1 MGLGPQVLALYQQ
14 LKGLGA
20 FEGISSVMELGAQN
34 VWCPRAELVKNLFRA
49 FDKPPPAQDM
59 LDRFANWKGS
69 AKELYTALG
78 FDFHCIDVDP
88 QFDSIRLD
96 LNFDECPPEHVG
108 KYDFVTNHGTSEHL
122 LNQQNFFKVV
132 HDLTKPGGLMLHAVP
147 FTAHIEHGFF
157 NYQPN
162 FFEALARYN
171 SYKLLGVWVGP
182 GWQQASLVPWEA
194 DILDYMVINSKTT
207 HLLVALSQKMYDTPF
222 SVPFQGVYE
231 PMTPDEVMQRYNL
244 IVDGEFYDGK
254 RVKHITKETVIADK
268 VAQETVVL
276 RNELASLKGQYWDV
290 ATRLAT
296 AENELGPLK
305 NELAASLL
313 RFETL
318 RREFQ
323 NALRLPAEVEQGP
336 APQSEERTTA
346 KTEQETNAKIEAI
359 AAKLERQHTRQ
370 AASALSGRE
379 LLSELGGR
387 IRRRLFT

>member
-1 MGLGPQVLALYQQ
+1 M
-14 LKGLGA
+14 
-20 FEGISSVMELGAQN
+20 
-34 VWCPRAELVKNLFRA
+34 
-49 FDKPPPAQDM
+49 
-59 LDRFANWKGS
+59 
-69 AKELYTALG
+69 
-78 FDFHCIDVDP
+78 
-88 QFDSIRLD
+88 
-96 LNFDECPPEHVG
+96 G

-254 RVKHITKETVIADK
+254 RVKHITKESVIADK
-268 VAQETVVL
+268 VAQDTVVL
-276 RNELASLKGQYWDV
+276 RNELASLNGKYWDV

-305 NELAASLL
+305 SELAASLL

-318 RREFQ
+318 QRE
-323 NALRLPAEVEQGP
+323 LRTMLESGIRVPAETRQGTAAGTNGRTAASTEQ
-336 APQSEERTTA
+336 QTTA
-346 KTEQETNAKIEAI
+346 KMEAI
-359 AAKLERQHTRQ
+359 ADKLERQHTRQ

>member
-1 MGLGPQVLALYQQ
+1 
-14 LKGLGA
+14 
-20 FEGISSVMELGAQN
+20 
-34 VWCPRAELVKNLFRA
+34 
-49 FDKPPPAQDM
+49 
-59 LDRFANWKGS
+59 
-69 AKELYTALG
+69 
-78 FDFHCIDVDP
+78 
-88 QFDSIRLD
+88 
-96 LNFDECPPEHVG
+96 
-108 KYDFVTNHGTSEHL
+108 
-122 LNQQNFFKVV
+122 
-132 HDLTKPGGLMLHAVP
+132 VP

-182 GWQQASLVPWEA
+182 GWQAASLVPWEP

-254 RVKHITKETVIADK
+254 RAKHITKETVIADK
-268 VAQETVVL
+268 VAQDTVVL
-276 RNELASLKGQYWDV
+276 RNELASLDGKYWD
-290 ATRLAT
+290 AITRLAK

-305 NELAASLL
+305 SELAASLL

-318 RREFQ
+318 QRELQ
-323 NALRLPAEVEQGP
+323 TVLRVPAEVQQGT
-336 APQSEERTTA
+336 AAQIGERATA

-359 AAKLERQHTRQ
+359 AAKHERQHTRQ

>member
-1 MGLGPQVLALYQQ
+1 M
-14 LKGLGA
+14 
-20 FEGISSVMELGAQN
+20 
-34 VWCPRAELVKNLFRA
+34 
-49 FDKPPPAQDM
+49 
-59 LDRFANWKGS
+59 
-69 AKELYTALG
+69 
-78 FDFHCIDVDP
+78 
-88 QFDSIRLD
+88 
-96 LNFDECPPEHVG
+96 G

-254 RVKHITKETVIADK
+254 RVKHITKESVIADK
-268 VAQETVVL
+268 VAQDTVVL
-276 RNELASLKGQYWDV
+276 RNELASLQGKYWDV

-305 NELAASLL
+305 SELAASLL

-318 RREFQ
+318 QRELRTMLECGIRVPVDTVEGLGDIGRAA
-323 NALRLPAEVEQGP
+323 ALLEELEPDLRESLSAIVEKSGLAAEEW
-336 APQSEERTTA
+336 EEGLRT
-346 KTEQETNAKIEAI
+346 
-359 AAKLERQHTRQ
+359 
-370 AASALSGRE
+370 RE

>member
-305 NELAASLL
+305 SELAASLL

>member
-1 MGLGPQVLALYQQ
+1 MGLGPPILALYRQ

-20 FEGISSVMELGAQN
+20 FDGISSVMELGAQN

-49 FDKPPPAQDM
+49 FDKPAPPQEM

-88 QFDSIRLD
+88 QFESIRLD
-96 LNFDECPPEHVG
+96 LNFDECPPDHVG

-132 HDLTKPGGLMLHAVP
+132 HELTKPGGLMLHAVP

-182 GWQQASLVPWEA
+182 GWQAASLVPWEP

-231 PMTPDEVMQRYNL
+231 PMTPDEVMQRYSL

-254 RVKHITKETVIADK
+254 RAKHITKETVIADK
-268 VAQETVVL
+268 VAQDTIVL
-276 RNELASLKGQYWDV
+276 RNELASLQGQYWDV

-296 AENELGPLK
+296 AEKEIGPLK
-305 NELAASLL
+305 SELAASLL

-318 RREFQ
+318 HRELQ
-323 NALRLPAEVEQGP
+323 TVVGSDVRIPGVQ
-336 APQSEERTTA
+336 
-346 KTEQETNAKIEAI
+346 QETTAKIEAI
-359 AAKLERQHTRQ
+359 AGKLERQHPRQ
-370 AASALSGRE
+370 SASALSGRE

-387 IRRRLFT
+387 IRRRLFI

>member
-1 MGLGPQVLALYQQ
+1 MGLGPPILALYRQ

-20 FEGISSVMELGAQN
+20 LDGISSVMELGAQN

-49 FDKPPPAQDM
+49 FNRPEPPQEM

-69 AKELYTALG
+69 AEELYTALG

-88 QFDSIRLD
+88 HFNSIRLD
-96 LNFDECPPEHVG
+96 LNFDVCPPEHIG

-122 LNQQNFFKVV
+122 LNQQNFFTVV

-171 SYKLLGVWVGP
+171 SYKLLGILVGP
-182 GWQQASLVPWEA
+182 GWQAASLIPWEP

-207 HLLVALSQKMYDTPF
+207 HLLVAILQKMYDKPF

-231 PMTPDEVMQRYNL
+231 PTTPDEVMERYNL
-244 IVDGEFYDGK
+244 VVDGEFYDGK
-254 RVKHITKETVIADK
+254 RLKHVTKEGIIADK
-268 VAQETVVL
+268 IAQETVVL
-276 RNELASLKGQYWDV
+276 RNELAALQGKYWDV
-290 ATRLAT
+290 ATRLAV
-296 AENELGPLK
+296 AEKDIGPLK
-305 NELAASLL
+305 SELAASLI

-318 RREFQ
+318 QQELQ
-323 NALRLPAEVEQGP
+323 AGSPDLRTAVLP
-336 APQSEERTTA
+336 
-346 KTEQETNAKIEAI
+346 
-359 AAKLERQHTRQ
+359 KLERKADARST
-370 AASALSGRE
+370 ADLSGRE
-379 LLSELGGR
+379 LLSELGAR
-387 IRRRLFT
+387 VRRWLFSRSTRSAASGG